1 MVVLLNIQVLMAIR
15 VITSYN
21 TITGEKTP
29 NLENMIP
36 FQLRRSANAKLFSIC
51 NWQNSHE
58 LQRIRVAISRTDS
71 RAKRLYYDADF
82 QTHVPTFRGSNLGFL
97 KTKAGLRH
105 QKPDVQDHPYV
116 TAASTRTC
124 KELVQKTRRSA
135 DCVAS
140 AARYRGLSVVRD
152 AAQHFER
159 FAPKQLGVAGR
170 DKMRL
175 FPNKFRRNG
184 SLRCN

>member
-1 MVVLLNIQVLMAIR
+1 MAIR
-15 VITSYN
+15 VIRSYN

-36 FQLRRSANAKLFSIC
+36 FQLGRSANAKLFSIC
-51 NWQNSHE
+51 NWQNRHE
-58 LQRIRVAISRTDS
+58 LRRIRVAISRTDS
-71 RAKRLYYDADF
+71 RAKRLHYEADF

-135 DCVAS
+135 RIVLLVQHVIADCPMFAMQRNILRDS
-140 AARYRGLSVVRD
+140 HLESWEWLDDSYRTSTVQTQKSVD
-152 AAQHFER
+152 YM
-159 FAPKQLGVAGR
+159 LT
-170 DKMRL
+170 
-175 FPNKFRRNG
+175 
-184 SLRCN
+184 